1 MPENGHMERGVGY
14 GFGTGLYFIS
24 VIMLFGLVL
33 TYFTYLKLEK
43 CKSKQLDFGKQ
54 VKRNL

>member
-14 GFGTGLYFIS
+14 GFGTGLYFLS
-24 VIMLFGLVL
+24 VVMLFSLVL

-43 CKSKQLDFGKQ
+43 RKSK
-54 VKRNL
+54 